1 MDRWEERKRRKKRR
15 KGGKDS
21 GTKRE
26 EEEKG
31 REGEGKEE
39 EISRWEDRW
48 IGVWMRRWAM
58 DRWK

>member
-1 MDRWEERKRRKKRR
+1 MDRWKERKRGKKRR

-39 EISRWEDRW
+39 EIRRWEDRW
-48 IGVWMRRWAM
+48 IRSM
-58 DRWK
+58 DEKVGNG